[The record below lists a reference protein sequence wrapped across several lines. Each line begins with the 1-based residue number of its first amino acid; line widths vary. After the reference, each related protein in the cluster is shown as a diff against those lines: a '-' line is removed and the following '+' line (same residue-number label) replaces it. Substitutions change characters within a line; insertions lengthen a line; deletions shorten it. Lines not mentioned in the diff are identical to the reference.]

1 MSTRPI
7 ETAVATAAAMAA
19 ALLVGTA
26 GSLSAQATGYPSKP
40 VPLPEAQEIA
50 LARSAAPK
58 EVSGDAT
65 VYVLRASGPAVAK
78 QGTNGFTCI
87 VSRDL
92 HPGSLYP
99 MCFDPEA
106 TRTMFPRQLM
116 ELRLRFEG
124 KTEPQ
129 VKEAVQAAIAD
140 KTLPTATKAA
150 ITYMMSPHQVL
161 FSSPDADGRRVGA
174 WHPHLMIVAPGA
186 TAESL
191 GLGPDGMLGDI
202 VMFGPGGESASE
214 LVVPV
219 ATWADSTA
227 RR

>member
-1 MSTRPI
+1 MPTRSI
-7 ETAVATAAAMAA
+7 RTAAA
-19 ALLVGTA
+19 LCFGTV
-26 GSLSAQATGYPSKP
+26 GSLAAQATGYPSKP

-58 EVSGDAT
+58 EVSAEAT
-65 VYVLRASGPAVAK
+65 VYILRPSGPAVAQ

-106 TRTMFPRQLM
+106 SRTVFPRQLM

-124 KTEPQ
+124 KTEAQ

-140 KTLPTATKAA
+140 RTLPTPTKSA

-161 FSSPDADGRRVGA
+161 FSSPEAEGQRVGA
-174 WHPHLMIVAPGA
+174 WYPHLMIVAPGA

-191 GLGPDGMLGDI
+191 GLGADNMLGNV

-219 ATWADSTA
+219 PSWADSTVK
-227 RR
+227 R

>member
-1 MSTRPI
+1 MSTRPFGP
-7 ETAVATAAAMAA
+7 AAAITT
-19 ALLVGTA
+19 ALLLGTVE
-26 GSLSAQATGYPSKP
+26 SMSAQAAGYPSKP

-50 LARSAAPK
+50 IARSAAPK

-65 VYVLRASGPAVAK
+65 IYVLRASGPAVAR

-106 TRTMFPRQLM
+106 TRTMLPRQLL

-124 KTEPQ
+124 KTEAQ

-140 KTLPTATKAA
+140 RTLPTPSKAA

-186 TAESL
+186 TAEAL

-202 VMFGPGGESASE
+202 VMLGPGGESASE

-219 ATWADSTA
+219 PAWADSTS